1 MKLVVTEFVSLDGVM
16 EAPGGEPGYAHTGW
30 VIDAMGPQAMQF
42 KLDEVLE
49 ADAHLLGR
57 VTYESFADAWPT
69 RTGEFAEKVNRM
81 PKHVVSTTLTDLGW
95 ENSHL
100 IDREV
105 PERVAALKEREGGP
119 LLVAGSR
126 TLVRT
131 LMAHDLVDE
140 YRLMIFPVVLGS
152 GGRLFADSPDKHG
165 LQLVGSQVCDAG
177 VVVLTYAT

>member
-1 MKLVVTEFVSLDGVM
+1 
-16 EAPGGEPGYAHTGW
+16 
-30 VIDAMGPQAMQF
+30 
-42 KLDEVLE
+42 
-49 ADAHLLGR
+49 
-57 VTYESFADAWPT
+57 
-69 RTGEFAEKVNRM
+69 M
-81 PKHVVSTTLTDLGW
+81 PKHVVSTTLTDLDW

-105 PERVAALKEREGGP
+105 PEQVAALKARDGGP

-126 TLVRT
+126 TLVHT
-131 LMAHDLVDE
+131 LMANDLIDE

-165 LQLVGSQVCDAG
+165 LQLVGSQVYDAG

>member
-1 MKLVVTEFVSLDGVM
+1 MKLVVTEFLSLDGVM

-30 VIDAMGPQAMQF
+30 VIGSMGPQAMRF

-49 ADAHLLGR
+49 AEAHLLGR
-57 VTYESFADAWPT
+57 VTYQSFAGAWPT
-69 RTGEFAEKVNRM
+69 RTGEFADKVNSM
-81 PKHVVSTTLTDLGW
+81 PKHVVATTLTDLDW
-95 ENSHL
+95 ENCHL
-100 IDREV
+100 IDRDV
-105 PERVAALKEREGGP
+105 PEQVAALKGRDGGP

-126 TLVRT
+126 TLVST

-152 GGRLFADSPDKHG
+152 GRRLFPDSPDKHG
-165 LQLVGSQVCDAG
+165 LRLVGSQICDAE